1 MKRPK
6 EEHVKSEGP
15 KYKIRQVW
23 SRRKNRTE
31 ALNLEH
37 TEAGLKPWQQGQGS
51 EGVCICNKVKK
62 RACSF
67 H

>member
-37 TEAGLKPWQQGQGS
+37 TDAGLKPWQQGQGS

>member
-6 EEHVKSEGP
+6 EEHMKREGS

-31 ALNLEH
+31 VLNLEH
-37 TEAGLKPWQQGQGS
+37 TDAGLKPRQYGQGS
-51 EGVCICNKVKK
+51 EGVCICNNVKK
-62 RACSF
+62 RVCSF